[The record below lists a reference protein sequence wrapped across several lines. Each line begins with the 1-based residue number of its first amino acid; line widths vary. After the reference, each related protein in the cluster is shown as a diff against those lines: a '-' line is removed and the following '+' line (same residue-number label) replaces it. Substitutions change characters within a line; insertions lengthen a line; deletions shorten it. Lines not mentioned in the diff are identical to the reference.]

1 MGDVEVLSKEQL
13 DGFSDSER
21 WEAEDMVR
29 RFGPDAENRATT
41 AMIEALDGG
50 DVQAIISR
58 LRVRRCIRKLTH
70 KEPYMRRLTDK
81 IAAAVPNASLDL
93 RLVDLADLVS
103 VRDFAASFA
112 EAYPQ
117 LDLLVLN
124 AGVMIPPASTTPSAR
139 RQEQEEQHV
148 QGVSN
153 CHAIPL
159 GMLVP
164 SLRTANVQTSWMA
177 RGSPVQN
184 PADRGGSI
192 RG

>member
-81 IAAAVPNASLDL
+81 IAAAVEQALVQGRVSLAE
-93 RLVDLADLVS
+93 RLKPAFKAA
-103 VRDFAASFA
+103 RDVELKFQAERRAA
-112 EAYPQ
+112 EAR
-117 LDLLVLN
+117 
-124 AGVMIPPASTTPSAR
+124 AKSA
-139 RQEQEEQHV
+139 
-148 QGVSN
+148 
-153 CHAIPL
+153 
-159 GMLVP
+159 
-164 SLRTANVQTSWMA
+164 
-177 RGSPVQN
+177 
-184 PADRGGSI
+184 
-192 RG
+192 